1 MAKEKRRGN
10 REIRKPK
17 AAKSATPATT
27 SPFAKNA
34 PSAATT
40 PTKRK

>member
-17 AAKSATPATT
+17 AAKSAAAATV
-27 SPFAKNA
+27 PPLALKG
-34 PSAATT
+34 PSAATI
-40 PTKRK
+40 PPKRK